1 MSELD
6 RKKWDRKYCSADPY
20 GTESSRLLADQQHW
34 LPTTGRALDLA
45 GGSGRH
51 ALWLA
56 HRGLD
61 VTLTDISAQGL
72 QIARQR
78 AEAAGLQIGCVD
90 IDLEEDPFPSGPWDV
105 VVSCLYLYRPLFR
118 SIQHQLAT
126 GGVLVVIQP
135 TRKNLERH
143 TRPPE
148 RFLLKENELRQLAHG
163 LTILHYEESW
173 SVEGRHDAVMVAQRE
188 SGR

>member
-6 RKKWDRKYCSADPY
+6 REKWDRKYCTADPY
-20 GTESSRLLADQQHW
+20 GTEPSQLLVDQQHW

-61 VTLTDISAQGL
+61 VTLTDISSEGL
-72 QIARQR
+72 RIARQR
-78 AEAAGLQIGCVD
+78 AEASCLKIDCVD
-90 IDLEEDPFPSGPWDV
+90 IDLEEAPFPAGPWDV
-105 VVSCLYLYRPLFR
+105 VMSCLYLYRPLFP
-118 SIQHQLAT
+118 SIRDQLAT

-148 RFLLKENELRQLAHG
+148 KFLPEENELRQLAHG
-163 LTILHYEESW
+163 LKILHYEEAW
-173 SVEGRHDAVMVAQRE
+173 SVDGRHDAVMVAQRE

>member
-6 RKKWDRKYCSADPY
+6 REKWDSKYRNADPY
-20 GTESSRLLADQQHW
+20 GTEPSRLLVDQQHW

-61 VTLTDISAQGL
+61 VTLTDISSQGL

-78 AEAAGLQIGCVD
+78 AEVSGLQIKCVE
-90 IDLEEDPFPSGPWDV
+90 IDLEENRFPTGPWDV
-105 VVSCLYLYRPLFR
+105 VVSCLYLHRPLFP
-118 SIQHQLAT
+118 SIRDQLAT

-143 TRPPE
+143 ARPPE
-148 RFLLKENELRQLAHG
+148 RFLLGENELRRLADG
-163 LTILHYEESW
+163 LKILHYEESW
-173 SVEGRHDAVMVAQRE
+173 SVEGRHDAVVVARRE
-188 SGR
+188 SGM

>member
-6 RKKWDRKYCSADPY
+6 REKWDRKYRSAAPY
-20 GTESSRLLADQQHW
+20 GTEPSQLLVDQHHW

-56 HRGLD
+56 NRGLD
-61 VTLTDISAQGL
+61 VTLTDISSEGL
-72 QIARQR
+72 QIAQQR
-78 AEAAGLQIGCVD
+78 AEASGLQIGCVD
-90 IDLEEDPFPSGPWDV
+90 IDLEHDPFPDGPWDV
-105 VVSCLYLYRPLFR
+105 VVSCLYLYRPLFP
-118 SIQHQLAT
+118 SIRDQLAT

-143 TRPPE
+143 ARPPE
-148 RFLLKENELRQLAHG
+148 KFLLEENELRQLAHG
-163 LTILHYEESW
+163 LKILHYEESW
-173 SVEGRHDAVMVAQRE
+173 SVEGRHDAVLVAQRE

>member
-6 RKKWDRKYCSADPY
+6 REKWDSKYRNADPY
-20 GTESSRLLADQQHW
+20 GTEPSQLLANQQHW

-61 VTLTDISAQGL
+61 VTLTDISSQGL

-78 AEAAGLQIGCVD
+78 AAVSGLQIKCVE
-90 IDLEEDPFPSGPWDV
+90 IDLEEHPFPAGPWDV

-118 SIQHQLAT
+118 SIRHQLAS
-126 GGVLVVIQP
+126 GGVLVLIQP

-143 TRPPE
+143 ARPSE
-148 RFLLKENELRQLAHG
+148 KFLLEENELGQLVNG
-163 LTILHYEESW
+163 LQILHYEESW
-173 SVEGRHDAVMVAQRE
+173 SVEGRHDAVVVARRE
-188 SGR
+188 SGI